1 MQKANDFVEQLT
13 GYLEIRRVTELETDV
28 DGHDAAMISQ
38 QLRATDR
45 YDSKARCDMC
55 HSQVEK
61 PLKCAK
67 VRPKPSC
74 FSARLG

>member
-13 GYLEIRRVTELETDV
+13 GYLEKPSMQ
-28 DGHDAAMISQ
+28 AMISQ
-38 QLRATDR
+38 QLRTER

-74 FSARLG
+74 LSARLG